1 MAIDIYTPQFM
12 LAAVQQIKPR
22 PTFLKDRYFP
32 DGATFATEK
41 VLADYKDGSNK
52 ISPYISPRRG
62 GITMYREGFE
72 TMELQPPMTGEKTVL
87 TADDLKRRNFGE
99 ALFSGMT
106 PAERQQKFMVNDL
119 KEMSD
124 RIKGRWEAM
133 AAECMLNN
141 AITGKIYADEIGGD
155 KFQEFEIKY
164 YKDDNDAVYTPAHTW
179 DQAEA
184 NIIDDLYNMAQM
196 LAARGL
202 PAVDFVCAPNV
213 AAQIRKNQEIRELL
227 DIRRAEYGGLKPE
240 QLTNGATLIGVL
252 NADGFML
259 NIIAYAAEYTDE
271 TGQKAK
277 YIKDGYGVVTA
288 PGAGEAI
295 YGAVTQIEQ
304 GMTDFVTR
312 EGILVPKYIAD
323 ANNNTKTIQLVSC
336 PLLKPVQKSPWIA
349 AQLL

>member
-12 LAAVQQIKPR
+12 LAAVQQIIPR

-41 VLADYKDGSNK
+41 VLADYKDGNNK
-52 ISPYISPRRG
+52 IAPYVFPRMG
-62 GITMYREGFE
+62 GITMEREGYE
-72 TMELQPPMTGEKTVL
+72 TMELAPPMTGEKTTL
-87 TADDLKRRNFGE
+87 TADDLKKRNFGE
-99 ALFSGMT
+99 ALFSGMA
-106 PAERQQKFMVNDL
+106 PADRQAKFMVDDL
-119 KEMSD
+119 KEMTD
-124 RIKGRWEAM
+124 RIKGRWEEM
-133 AAECMLNN
+133 AASCLLNN
-141 AITGKIYADEIGGD
+141 AIIGKIYADKLGGEKFKEI
-155 KFQEFEIKY
+155 EVKY
-164 YKDDNDAVYTPAHTW
+164 YQGENDAIYTPAHTW

-227 DIRRAEYGGLKPE
+227 DVRRAEYGGLKPE
-240 QLTNGATLIGVL
+240 QLSNGATLIGVL

-304 GMTDFVTR
+304 GSSEFVTR
-312 EGILVPKYIAD
+312 EGMLIPKYLAD
-323 ANNNTKTIQLVSC
+323 PKDDIRTLQLVSR
-336 PLLKPVQKSPWIA
+336 PLLKPKQKSPWIA